1 MSAGNRGFINF
12 GATCYLN
19 SALQCLSHID
29 ILSNEKF
36 KNHFNKYKKDNTP
49 LLNEWLDIQ
58 EKMWSNNH
66 DESIHTMNF
75 IKVFMDKCREKS
87 IEFNSFNQNDT
98 SEFLIYFLDFIH
110 EEISRKIKLNI
121 TGNANTTISKLYTNN
136 LIQFRNI
143 FENDYSYIIE
153 NLHSRTLNITGCTEC
168 NYKTDN
174 HESVQIISL
183 TMHPNYNSLYDC
195 LDEYT
200 RTNILDNDNK
210 WKCDKCNNLVNP
222 EKKTIFWEFSPI
234 IVLLIK
240 KYNEN
245 GIIENHID
253 YPLTLDLDKYHLNY
267 KKMSTKYNLCGTCV
281 HLGGLNGGHYYSIC
295 KNNIDNQWRVYN
307 DSNVSNTISE
317 KEVFNNHP
325 YCLFYKRI

>member
-36 KNHFNKYKKDNTP
+36 KNHFYKYKKDNTP
-49 LLNEWLDIQ
+49 LLNEWFDIQ
-58 EKMWSNNH
+58 EKMWSDNNGGA
-66 DESIHTMNF
+66 IHTMNF

-87 IEFNSFNQNDT
+87 IEFNSFIQNDT

-110 EEISRKIKLNI
+110 EEISRKIKINI
-121 TGNANTTISKLYTNN
+121 TGNSNTTISKLYINN
-136 LIQFRNI
+136 LIQFRNT

-153 NLHSRTLNITGCTEC
+153 NLHSRTLNITGCSEC

-183 TMHPNYNSLYDC
+183 TMHSNYNSLYDC
-195 LDEYT
+195 FNEYT
-200 RTNILDNDNK
+200 KTNILDNDNK

-245 GIIENHID
+245 GVIENRID
-253 YPLTLDLDKYHLNY
+253 YPLTLDLDNYHLNY
-267 KKMSTKYNLCGTCV
+267 KKKSNKYNLCGTCV
-281 HLGGLNGGHYYSIC
+281 HIGGLNGGHYYSIC

-307 DSNVSNTISE
+307 DSNVSSAIDET
-317 KEVFNNHP
+317 EVFNNHP
-325 YCLFYKRI
+325 YCLFYKRV